1 MTDDPEPLL
10 VTGNKP
16 PVTVSGHRGCVML
29 HKSGQG
35 TDSQWFDYRPGYYQ
49 DIVRIEWDLNT
60 MDILLPVDAA
70 EMLIKHAWAREMTS
84 EEATAYN
91 NKLKKTEVAEPPRKP
106 KKETKD
112 D

>member
-1 MTDDPEPLL
+1 
-10 VTGNKP
+10 
-16 PVTVSGHRGCVML
+16 
-29 HKSGQG
+29 
-35 TDSQWFDYRPGYYQ
+35 
-49 DIVRIEWDLNT
+49 
-60 MDILLPVDAA
+60 
-70 EMLIKHAWAREMTS
+70 MTS